1 MIIAQ
6 TALLWCPDGVLVL
19 LVLTEVTIR
28 ELQQKLPEG
37 IAKKSLKSPC
47 KIKRVLFL
55 LCVN

>member
-28 ELQQKLPEG
+28 EL
-37 IAKKSLKSPC
+37 LKSDLLNS
-47 KIKRVLFL
+47 KNFL
-55 LCVN
+55 KGLPKKV